1 MNNYKTRLEEFR
13 GLNEELFTYRRK
25 RRIKLFIKI
34 AIFEIPIIL
43 LLISGLALD
52 PVRSV
57 ITFSVLGTVLPI
69 LIFEPYKLYK
79 RAWIGEITG
88 FKYVE
93 RYVMP
98 KGVMLNGRGVR
109 TETFAV
115 FSVRGSDGRNH
126 RFTLPRKYELIYQ
139 KGDTVMLIPGFDFP
153 VCYTKRRHV
162 LCMKC
167 GALYI
172 PHKQSEYC
180 EARFCDMPLPKIP
193 EKDSDYSDYFEFR

>member
-1 MNNYKTRLEEFR
+1 MNNYKARLNEFR
-13 GLNEELFTYRRK
+13 ELNEELFVYRRR

-43 LLISGLALD
+43 LLISGLAID
-52 PVRSV
+52 PVKSV

-69 LIFEPYKLYK
+69 LIFEPYTLYK
-79 RAWIGEITG
+79 RPWIGEIIG
-88 FKYVE
+88 FKYQE

-109 TETFAV
+109 TDTFV
-115 FSVRGSDGRNH
+115 IFSVRGSDGRNH
-126 RFTLPRKYELIYQ
+126 KFTLLRKYEAIYQ
-139 KGDTVMLIPGFDFP
+139 KGDTVMLIPGIDYP
-153 VCYTKRRHV
+153 VCYTKHRHV

-172 PHKQSEYC
+172 PHKQDEYC
-180 EARFCDMPLPKIP
+180 EARFCDMTLPKIP
-193 EKDSDYSDYFEFR
+193 EKDSDYMDYFDYR

>member
-1 MNNYKTRLEEFR
+1 MDNYKARLDEFR
-13 GLNEELFTYRRK
+13 KLNEELFTYRKR

-43 LLISGLALD
+43 LLISGLALY
-52 PVRSV
+52 PVKSLIV
-57 ITFSVLGTVLPI
+57 FGVLGMVLPI
-69 LIFEPYKLYK
+69 LIFDPYKLYR
-79 RAWIGEITG
+79 RAWIGEIIG

-109 TETFAV
+109 TETFVV
-115 FSVRGSDGRNH
+115 FSVKSSNGKIH
-126 RFTLPRKYELIYQ
+126 KFTLPRKYELIYQ
-139 KGDTVMLIPGFDFP
+139 KGDKVMLISGLDFP
-153 VCYTKRRHV
+153 VCYTKHRHV

-172 PHKQSEYC
+172 PHKQSDYC
-180 EARFCDMPLPKIP
+180 EANFCDMPLPKIP
-193 EKDSDYSDYFEFR
+193 EKDHDYSDYYDFT